1 MGIAGLRGR
10 QQATESWQYL
20 RGFSLIEAIVALALA
35 GIVMT
40 TVTAFVWRPAG
51 IEAQTAATEIRT
63 SLRRAR
69 MLALSTQ
76 RASDLT
82 IDVEARTLRTE
93 ATPVARVLPQGV
105 RLKVITA
112 DTLKQASIGRI
123 RYFPDGSSSGGRVTV
138 ISAKET
144 LHIDIDWLTG
154 RAKTAT
160 DDGASRA

>member
-1 MGIAGLRGR
+1 MAITGLSRRR
-10 QQATESWQYL
+10 QALESRQCL

-35 GIVMT
+35 GIIMT

-63 SLRRAR
+63 SLRRTR

-93 ATPVARVLPQGV
+93 GTPVARLLPQGIQ
-105 RLKVITA
+105 LKVITA
-112 DTLKQASIGRI
+112 DTLKQAAIGRI

-138 ISAKET
+138 ISAHET
-144 LHIDIDWLTG
+144 IHIDIDWLTG
-154 RAKTAT
+154 RVRAAI
-160 DDGASRA
+160 DEGASRA